1 MLFQSQ
7 MLSSTDQDQR
17 EMARDE
23 VMSFRH
29 ECIRKC
35 QTITSSYPLRWPRP
49 SGVHRTLQILFG
61 HHSGHVPRESIVSC
75 DASSQALGTC
85 LPMAARVEMGKKTA
99 ALRRRAA
106 FLPRKTSWRAHWD
119 SVRLPAPMA
128 WHRPRCLCHSRE
140 GALSHAWVRGG
151 ARRRHP

>member
-61 HHSGHVPRESIVSC
+61 HHSGHAFQWPRLE
-75 DASSQALGTC
+75 G
-85 LPMAARVEMGKKTA
+85 GKKTA
-99 ALRRRAA
+99 VLKRAGA
-106 FLPRKTSWRAHWD
+106 CRTRQDGFPPAKTS
-119 SVRLPAPMA
+119 
-128 WHRPRCLCHSRE
+128 
-140 GALSHAWVRGG
+140 G
-151 ARRRHP
+151 